1 MAVQSATPTARP
13 RRRGW
18 SKQTRRNLVTGL
30 GFISI
35 WVVGF
40 FAFNLYPMLASFY
53 FSFTEHHIRQPS
65 EWIGPANYAG
75 LMRDELFW
83 RSLYNTA
90 YMVLLG
96 VPLGLLVSFV
106 CALLL
111 NLKVRGQSIYRVVY
125 FLPSI
130 VPVVAATMLWVWILN
145 PTSGLLNSLLA
156 YIGIRGPNWTGD
168 PLWAKPSLI
177 LLGLWGM
184 GNTIVIYLAG
194 LQDIPQTLVEASELD
209 GASWWQRLWA
219 VTIPLISP
227 ITLFNLIIGV
237 IAAFQYFAQAYI
249 LDAAA
254 GPNDDTLGAPL
265 NSTLF
270 YSIYLYQQAFIYL
283 KMGVASAQAWILF
296 LIIMA
301 CTIFLIR
308 SSERWTYYEGG

>member
-1 MAVQSATPTARP
+1 MAVRSAPPAGGP
-13 RRRGW
+13 RRGW
-18 SKQTRRNLVTGL
+18 SKQTRRNLATGL
-30 GFISI
+30 GFISVWMI
-35 WVVGF
+35 GF
-40 FAFNLYPMLASFY
+40 FAFTLYPMLASFY
-53 FSFTEHHIRQPS
+53 YSFTEHHLRQPN
-65 EWIGPANYAG
+65 EWIGLANYAG
-75 LMRDELFW
+75 LMRDGLFW

-90 YMVLLG
+90 YMVVLG
-96 VPLGLLVSFV
+96 VPVSLIVSFV

-111 NLKVRGQSIYRVVY
+111 NLKVPGQSIYRVIY

-145 PTSGLLNSLLA
+145 PISGLLNSMLA
-156 YIGIRGPNWTGD
+156 DIGIRGPNWTGD

-177 LLGLWGM
+177 MLGLWGV

-194 LQDIPQTLVEASELD
+194 LQDIPRHLLEASELD

-237 IAAFQYFAQAYI
+237 IAAFQYFAQAYV

-254 GPNDDTLGAPL
+254 GPNDTTLGAPL

-283 KMGVASAQAWILF
+283 KMGMASAQAWILF
-296 LIIMA
+296 VIIMI

>member
-1 MAVQSATPTARP
+1 MAVQTANPVVRP

-18 SKQTRRNLVTGL
+18 NKRTRRQLLTGL

-35 WVVGF
+35 WVIGF
-40 FAFNLYPMLASFY
+40 FAFTLYPMLAAFY
-53 FSFTEHHIRQPS
+53 FSFTEHHIREPS
-65 EWIGPANYAG
+65 VWIGLANYSS
-75 LMRDELFW
+75 LMDDELFW

-90 YMVLLG
+90 YMVLVG

-111 NLKVRGQSIYRVVY
+111 NVRVSGQSFYRVVY

-145 PTSGLLNSLLA
+145 PTNGLLNGLLA
-156 YIGIRGPNWTGD
+156 QIGVRGPSWTSD
-168 PLWAKPSLI
+168 PFWAKPSLI
-177 LLGLWGM
+177 LLGLWGI
-184 GNTIVIYLAG
+184 GNTIIIYLAG
-194 LQDIPQTLVEASELD
+194 LQDIPQSLVEAAELD
-209 GASWWQRLWA
+209 GANWWRRLWA

-237 IAAFQYFAQAYI
+237 IAAFQYFAQAYV

-254 GPNDDTLGAPL
+254 GPNDTALGAPL

-296 LIIMA
+296 VIIMA
-301 CTIFLIR
+301 CTILLLR